1 MQIKRYEP
9 KWRDDF
15 VRLNRD
21 WIEHYFRLEEA
32 DLHTLSAVEESILKP
47 GGEIF
52 FALDEAERPVGCV
65 ALIQHEAEGRW
76 ELAKMAVDP
85 QSRGKGY
92 GRRLGLSLM
101 NYARA
106 IGVERLYLEANTALE
121 ASVALYEKLGF
132 KPVPG
137 AKGHYDRCNLLMEA
151 DLTSFPPQAYL
162 PDNDP
167 QLRTALLLSGGVDS
181 ALALHRLCSQGVRP
195 DVYYI
200 KIGLEGEDLG
210 CTAEED
216 IELSIVTACHYG
228 LRLEVVDL
236 QQAYADR
243 VLTYVAD
250 CARRGFTPNPDVMC
264 NRLIKFGA
272 FEEQRGFAYD
282 RIATGHYACM
292 VRNEAERTLWMKTS
306 PDPVKDQTDFL
317 ARLSRH
323 QLSKLVC
330 PIGHLTKDE
339 VRRQALE
346 AKLPSARRRD
356 SQGICF
362 LGKTNYNELLT
373 RLLGRRKG
381 PVIETATGRRVG
393 EHEGHWFHTI
403 GQRKGLGL
411 GGGPWFVTG
420 KDPVNNIVYVA
431 HGYAPESAYCRSF
444 VLADCRFL
452 TADPF
457 GGAVEAEILFKIRHT
472 EIPRRGRL
480 TRLDATTWR
489 IDAAEAVQGVAPGQ
503 FGVVYTPDGQIC
515 AGCGEIAERLV

>member
-32 DLHTLSAVEESILKP
+32 DLHTLSAVEETILKP

-65 ALIQHEAEGRW
+65 ALIPHAAEGRW

-137 AKGHYDRCNLLMEA
+137 ATGHYDRCNLLMEA
-151 DLTSFPPQAYL
+151 DLTSFPPQTFL
-162 PDNDP
+162 PDNNP
-167 QLRTALLLSGGVDS
+167 RLRTALLLSGGVDS
-181 ALALHRLCSQGVRP
+181 ALALHRLCNLGVRP

-292 VRNEAERTLWMKTS
+292 VRNEADRTLWMKTS
-306 PDPVKDQTDFL
+306 PDLVKDQTDFL

-330 PIGHLTKDE
+330 PIGHLKKDE

-373 RLLGRRKG
+373 RLLGRQKG
-381 PVIETATGRRVG
+381 PVIEAATGRRVG

-431 HGYAPESAYCRSF
+431 HGYAPESAYCHSF
-444 VLADCRFL
+444 VLTDCRFL

-457 GGAVEAEILFKIRHT
+457 GRAVEAKILFKIRHT
-472 EIPRRGRL
+472 ESPRRGRL

-503 FGVVYTPDGQIC
+503 FGVVYTPDGRIC
-515 AGCGEIAERLV
+515 AGCGEIAERIV